1 MPLYQPNEIILNGKY
16 KIERLLGAGAF
27 GEVYLATHLDL
38 GVQRAIKVAHRI
50 MPGFASSRFEEA
62 FDRFRQEAQI
72 GARIKSENII
82 QIHDFENGAE
92 SLHLVMEYAS
102 GGSLEEKLNEML
114 TEDKVFSV
122 EDSLKIIN
130 KIAAGLATLHD
141 KRNPIVHRDL
151 KPSNILFDAEGQA
164 KIADLGL
171 AQVPGGL
178 SIRTRLGSLAQ
189 PHPGTPAYM
198 SPEQEDSCNMLRP
211 TSDIY
216 SLGIVWFEMLSGA
229 NYKMQPPG
237 TTIIEFRE
245 DLPPEIISL
254 LANMLE
260 KDIEARLWNGKK
272 LVERLEN
279 PRNQRKLEEIKIN
292 PPQDIGYT
300 ENLVI
305 SVPPKVIIEKPL
317 EEGPSEP
324 EAESIKKV
332 KINKNVEMEFV
343 YIPPGK
349 FLMGAGKDDNE
360 AKEDEKPQHQVFLN
374 GFWMGKYPVTYMQY
388 SAYCKETKKPLADFE
403 KIANQESCPIANI
416 NWFEA
421 VEFCKWLSQISNEEI
436 QLPSEA
442 QWEKAARGTDGRK
455 YPWGGTK
462 SINQILLNNK
472 LYYPVGKYEENQSPY
487 GCYDMVGNVWEWVND
502 WYDEKYYLLIND
514 TNNPVGPPIG
524 ISKILKGGS
533 WDYLG
538 KNLRCSYR
546 SKNYPVVHYRLNGF
560 RCMMVA

>member
-1 MPLYQPNEIILNGKY
+1 
-16 KIERLLGAGAF
+16 
-27 GEVYLATHLDL
+27 
-38 GVQRAIKVAHRI
+38 

-72 GARIKSENII
+72 GARIKNDHII
-82 QIHDFENGAE
+82 QIHDFENGEE
-92 SLHLVMEYAS
+92 SLHLIMEYAS

-122 EDSLKIIN
+122 DDSLKIIN
-130 KIAAGLATLHD
+130 NIAAGLATLHD

-151 KPSNILFDAEGQA
+151 KPSNILFDGEGGA

-178 SIRTRLGSLAQ
+178 SQRTRLGSLAQ

-198 SPEQEDSCNMLRP
+198 SPEQEDSFNMLRP

-237 TTIIEFRE
+237 TRITEFRE
-245 DLPPEIISL
+245 DLPPEIINL
-254 LANMLE
+254 LENMLE
-260 KDIEARLWNGKK
+260 KDIEVRLWNGKK
-272 LVERLEN
+272 LLERLEKPDDN
-279 PRNQRKLEEIKIN
+279 KSVEEIIKN
-292 PPQDIGYT
+292 PAVVVESNKTKDLPVSP
-300 ENLVI
+300 EE
-305 SVPPKVIIEKPL
+305 IIEKPS
-317 EEGPSEP
+317 EESPSEP
-324 EAESIKKV
+324 EFGRNKKV
-332 KINKNVEMEFV
+332 KISKNVEMEFV

-388 SAYCKETKKPLADFE
+388 SVYSKETKKPLTDFE

-421 VEFCKWLSQISNEEI
+421 VEFCNWLSQISNEKI
-436 QLPSEA
+436 HLPSEA

-455 YPWGGTK
+455 YPWGDTK

-472 LYYPVGKYEENQSPY
+472 FYYSVGKYDENQSPY
-487 GCYDMVGNVWEWVND
+487 GCFDMVGNVWEWVND
-502 WYDEKYYLLIND
+502 WYDEKYYFLKND
-514 TNNPVGPPIG
+514 TNNPFGPNNG
-524 ISKILKGGS
+524 ISKVLKGGS

-538 KNLRCSYR
+538 KNTRCSYR
-546 SKNYPVVHYRLNGF
+546 GKNYPSVNYHLNGF
-560 RCMMVA
+560 RCMMIEDEQ